1 MKTNQTRAAL
11 VSIALAMFFCSAFPI
26 LGATAT
32 ALASAT
38 VLGPAGDDTA
48 NGAVTL
54 SRMPG
59 EETLSL
65 LSAPGRTERS
75 TIGHFRVGG
84 GVDATFS
91 VALPQTV
98 VIRGHGSAIEI
109 SGFRAAGAGRLGP
122 DGTSTVAVGADLGIP
137 AGQRP
142 GEYTGSFP
150 ITIVYN

>member
-1 MKTNQTRAAL
+1 MKTIQTRAAL
-11 VSIALAMFFCSAFPI
+11 VSTALAMFFCSAFPI

-48 NGAVTL
+48 SGAVTL
-54 SRMPG
+54 SRIPG
-59 EETLSL
+59 EDLVL
-65 LSAPGRTERS
+65 LSSPGRNQNS

-84 GVDATFS
+84 GIHASFS
-91 VALPQTV
+91 VALPQTIV
-98 VIRGHGSAIEI
+98 LRGRGSAIEV

-142 GEYTGSFP
+142 GEYAGNFP

>member
-1 MKTNQTRAAL
+1 MKTSQTRAAL
-11 VSIALAMFFCSAFPI
+11 VSIAAVMFFCSAFPI
-26 LGATAT
+26 FGATAT

-48 NGAVTL
+48 SGAVTL
-54 SRMPG
+54 SRVPG
-59 EETLSL
+59 EETLL
-65 LSAPGRTERS
+65 LPSAPGRTQPS

-84 GVDATFS
+84 GSHASFS

-98 VIRGHGSAIEI
+98 VLQGRGSAIEV
-109 SGFRAAGAGRLGP
+109 SGFHAAGGGRLGS
-122 DGTSTVAVGADLGIP
+122 DGTSTVAVGADLAIP

-142 GEYTGSFP
+142 GEYAGTFP